1 MSVKR
6 EPAKK
11 IPRAK
16 KDESVVC
23 RFDTSD
29 CIQDRRWSYKN
40 ILAEGCYQ
48 LRVLQPRWNEE

>member
-48 LRVLQPRWNEE
+48 E